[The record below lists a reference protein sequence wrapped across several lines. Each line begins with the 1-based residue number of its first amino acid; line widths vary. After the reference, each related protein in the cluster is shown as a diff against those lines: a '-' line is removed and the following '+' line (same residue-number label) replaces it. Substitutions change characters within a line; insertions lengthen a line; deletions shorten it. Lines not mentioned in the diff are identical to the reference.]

1 MRARNGWTACWCYDM
16 VKTYILAGRLKKA
29 AETCTAILAGNM
41 LLGFAVAA
49 FIIPSGAIMGGAT
62 GVGIVLARLIPLDTA
77 VIVLCINLTALALG
91 WAVLGRRFVLA
102 TIASSLLY
110 PMCLGTA
117 QRIPGIG
124 RLTADPLLAALLG
137 GGLVGI
143 AVGLVM
149 RVGSSTGGT
158 DVVNL
163 VLHKWTHIPVS
174 AAVYLTDIVIMG
186 AQALFSDS
194 EQILHGVILL
204 VVETIVLDRVMLLG
218 QSQIQLFVVSSQYEE
233 IRQKCLTELQ
243 AGTTMV
249 HIETGRT
256 RMSQRGVLCVI
267 PPRKLYAAQ
276 ALIQSV
282 DPHAF
287 LTITQIKE
295 VRGQGFSSERIY
307 VEPPERPLK

>member
-1 MRARNGWTACWCYDM
+1 MRH
-16 VKTYILAGRLKKA
+16 LKKA
-29 AETCTAILAGNM
+29 AGVCSAILAGNI

-49 FIIPSGAIMGGAT
+49 FILPSGVIMGGAT
-62 GVGIVLARLIPLDTA
+62 GVGIVLARFIPLDTA
-77 VIVLCINLTALALG
+77 AIVLCVNLMALALG
-91 WAVLGRRFVLA
+91 WAVLGWRFVVA

-110 PMCLGTA
+110 PIFLGAA
-117 QRIPGIG
+117 QRIPGIDQ
-124 RLTADPLLAALLG
+124 LTADPLLAALLG

-174 AAVYLTDIVIMG
+174 AAVYLTDIVIMV
-186 AQALFSDS
+186 AQALFSDP
-194 EQILHGVILL
+194 EQILYGVVLL
-204 VVETIVLDRVMLLG
+204 VVETIALDRVMLLG
-218 QSQIQLFVVSSQYEE
+218 QSQTQLFVVSSQYEKL
-233 IRQKCLTELQ
+233 RQKCLTELQ

-249 HIETGRT
+249 YIETGRT
-256 RMSQRGVLCVI
+256 RTLQRGVLCVI

-307 VEPPERPLK
+307 VESPEGPIK

>member
-1 MRARNGWTACWCYDM
+1 MRH
-16 VKTYILAGRLKKA
+16 LKKA
-29 AETCTAILAGNM
+29 AGVCSAILAGNI

-49 FIIPSGAIMGGAT
+49 FILPSGVIMGGAT
-62 GVGIVLARLIPLDTA
+62 GVGIVLARFIPLDTA
-77 VIVLCINLTALALG
+77 AIVLCVNLMALALG
-91 WAVLGRRFVLA
+91 WAVLGWRFVVA

-110 PMCLGTA
+110 PIFLGAA
-117 QRIPGIG
+117 QRIPGIDQ
-124 RLTADPLLAALLG
+124 LTADPLLAALLG

-186 AQALFSDS
+186 AQALFSDP
-194 EQILHGVILL
+194 EQILYGVVLL
-204 VVETIVLDRVMLLG
+204 VVETIALDRVMLLG
-218 QSQIQLFVVSSQYEE
+218 QSQIQLFVVSSQYEKL
-233 IRQKCLTELQ
+233 RQKCLTELQ

-249 HIETGRT
+249 YIETGRT
-256 RMSQRGVLCVI
+256 RTLQRGVLCVI

-307 VEPPERPLK
+307 VESPEGPIK

>member
-1 MRARNGWTACWCYDM
+1 MRH
-16 VKTYILAGRLKKA
+16 LKKA
-29 AETCTAILAGNM
+29 AGVCSAILAGNI

-49 FIIPSGAIMGGAT
+49 FILPSGVIMGGAT
-62 GVGIVLARLIPLDTA
+62 GVGIVLARFIPLDTA
-77 VIVLCINLTALALG
+77 TIVLCVNLMALALG
-91 WAVLGRRFVLA
+91 WAVLGWRFVVA

-110 PMCLGTA
+110 PIFLGAA
-117 QRIPGIG
+117 QRIPGIDQ
-124 RLTADPLLAALLG
+124 LTADPLLAALLG

-186 AQALFSDS
+186 AQALFSDP
-194 EQILHGVILL
+194 EQILYGVVLL
-204 VVETIVLDRVMLLG
+204 VVETIALDRVMLLG
-218 QSQIQLFVVSSQYEE
+218 QSQTQLFVFSSQYEKL
-233 IRQKCLTELQ
+233 RQKCLTELQ

-249 HIETGRT
+249 YIETGRT
-256 RMSQRGVLCVI
+256 RTLQRGVLCVI

-307 VEPPERPLK
+307 VESPEGPIK

>member
-1 MRARNGWTACWCYDM
+1 MRH
-16 VKTYILAGRLKKA
+16 LKKA
-29 AETCTAILAGNM
+29 AGVCSAILAGNI

-49 FIIPSGAIMGGAT
+49 FILPSGVIMGGAT
-62 GVGIVLARLIPLDTA
+62 GVGIVLARFIPLDTA
-77 VIVLCINLTALALG
+77 TIVLCVNLMALALG
-91 WAVLGRRFVLA
+91 WAVLGGRFVVA

-110 PMCLGTA
+110 PIFLGAA
-117 QRIPGIG
+117 QRIPGIDQ
-124 RLTADPLLAALLG
+124 LTADPLLAALLG

-186 AQALFSDS
+186 AQALFSDP
-194 EQILHGVILL
+194 EQILYGVVLL
-204 VVETIVLDRVMLLG
+204 VVETIALDRVMLLG
-218 QSQIQLFVVSSQYEE
+218 QSQTQLFVVSSQYEKL
-233 IRQKCLTELQ
+233 RQKCLTELQ

-249 HIETGRT
+249 YIETGRT
-256 RMSQRGVLCVI
+256 RTLQRGVLCVI

-307 VEPPERPLK
+307 VESPEGPIK

>member
-1 MRARNGWTACWCYDM
+1 MRH
-16 VKTYILAGRLKKA
+16 LKKA
-29 AETCTAILAGNM
+29 AGVCSAILAGNI

-49 FIIPSGAIMGGAT
+49 FILPSGVIMGGAT
-62 GVGIVLARLIPLDTA
+62 GVGIVLARFIPLDTA
-77 VIVLCINLTALALG
+77 AIVLCVNLMALALG
-91 WAVLGRRFVLA
+91 WAVLGWRFVVA

-110 PMCLGTA
+110 PILLGAA
-117 QRIPGIG
+117 QRIPGIDH
-124 RLTADPLLAALLG
+124 LTADPLLAALLG

-186 AQALFSDS
+186 AQALFSDP
-194 EQILHGVILL
+194 EQILYGVVLL
-204 VVETIVLDRVMLLG
+204 VVETIALDRVMLLG
-218 QSQIQLFVVSSQYEE
+218 QSQIQLFVVSSQYEKL
-233 IRQKCLTELQ
+233 RQKCLTELQ

-249 HIETGRT
+249 YIETGRT
-256 RMSQRGVLCVI
+256 RTLQRGVLCVI

-307 VEPPERPLK
+307 VESPEGPIK

>member
-1 MRARNGWTACWCYDM
+1 MRH
-16 VKTYILAGRLKKA
+16 LKKA
-29 AETCTAILAGNM
+29 AGVCSAILAGNI

-49 FIIPSGAIMGGAT
+49 FILPSGVIMGGAT
-62 GVGIVLARLIPLDTA
+62 GVGIVLARFIPLDTA
-77 VIVLCINLTALALG
+77 TIVLCVNLMALALG
-91 WAVLGRRFVLA
+91 WAVLGWRFVVA

-110 PMCLGTA
+110 PIFLGAA
-117 QRIPGIG
+117 QRIPGIDQ
-124 RLTADPLLAALLG
+124 LTADPLLAALLG

-186 AQALFSDS
+186 AQALFSDP
-194 EQILHGVILL
+194 EQILYGVVLL
-204 VVETIVLDRVMLLG
+204 VVETIALDRVMLLG
-218 QSQIQLFVVSSQYEE
+218 QSQIQLFVVSSQYEKL
-233 IRQKCLTELQ
+233 RQKCLTELQ

-249 HIETGRT
+249 YIETGRT
-256 RMSQRGVLCVI
+256 RTLQRGVLCVI

-307 VEPPERPLK
+307 VESPEGPIK

>member
-1 MRARNGWTACWCYDM
+1 MRH
-16 VKTYILAGRLKKA
+16 LKKA
-29 AETCTAILAGNM
+29 AGVCSAILAGNI

-49 FIIPSGAIMGGAT
+49 FILPSGVIMGGAT
-62 GVGIVLARLIPLDTA
+62 GVGIVLARFIPLDTA
-77 VIVLCINLTALALG
+77 TIVLCVNLMALALG
-91 WAVLGRRFVLA
+91 WAVLGWRFVVA

-110 PMCLGTA
+110 PIFLGAA
-117 QRIPGIG
+117 QRIPGIDQ
-124 RLTADPLLAALLG
+124 LTADPLLAALLG

-174 AAVYLTDIVIMG
+174 AAVYLTDIVIMV
-186 AQALFSDS
+186 AQALFSDP
-194 EQILHGVILL
+194 EQILYGVVLL
-204 VVETIVLDRVMLLG
+204 VVETIALDRVMLLG
-218 QSQIQLFVVSSQYEE
+218 QSQIQLFVVSSQYEKL
-233 IRQKCLTELQ
+233 RQKCLTELQ

-256 RMSQRGVLCVI
+256 RTLQRGVLCVI

-307 VEPPERPLK
+307 VESPERPIK

>member
-1 MRARNGWTACWCYDM
+1 MRH
-16 VKTYILAGRLKKA
+16 LKKA
-29 AETCTAILAGNM
+29 AGVCSAILAGNI

-49 FIIPSGAIMGGAT
+49 FILPSGVIMGGAT
-62 GVGIVLARLIPLDTA
+62 GVGIVLARFIPLDTA
-77 VIVLCINLTALALG
+77 TIVLCVNLMALALG
-91 WAVLGRRFVLA
+91 WAVLGWRFVVA

-110 PMCLGTA
+110 PIFLGAA
-117 QRIPGIG
+117 QRIPGIDQ
-124 RLTADPLLAALLG
+124 LTADPLLAALLG

-186 AQALFSDS
+186 AQALFSDP
-194 EQILHGVILL
+194 EQILYGVVLL
-204 VVETIVLDRVMLLG
+204 VVETIALDRVMLLG
-218 QSQIQLFVVSSQYEE
+218 QSQTQLFVVSSQYEKL
-233 IRQKCLTELQ
+233 RQKCLTELQ

-249 HIETGRT
+249 YIETGRT
-256 RMSQRGVLCVI
+256 RTLQRGVLCVI

-295 VRGQGFSSERIY
+295 VRGQGISSERIY
-307 VEPPERPLK
+307 VESPEHPIK

>member
-1 MRARNGWTACWCYDM
+1 MRH
-16 VKTYILAGRLKKA
+16 LKKA
-29 AETCTAILAGNM
+29 AGVCSAILAGNI

-49 FIIPSGAIMGGAT
+49 FILPSGVIMGGAT
-62 GVGIVLARLIPLDTA
+62 GVGIVLARFIPLDTA
-77 VIVLCINLTALALG
+77 TIVLCVNLMALALG
-91 WAVLGRRFVLA
+91 WAVLGWRFVVA

-110 PMCLGTA
+110 PIFLGAA
-117 QRIPGIG
+117 QRIPGIDQ
-124 RLTADPLLAALLG
+124 LTADPLLAALLG

-186 AQALFSDS
+186 AQALFSDP
-194 EQILHGVILL
+194 EQILYGVVLL
-204 VVETIVLDRVMLLG
+204 VVETIALDRVMLLG
-218 QSQIQLFVVSSQYEE
+218 QSQTQLFVVSSQYEKL
-233 IRQKCLTELQ
+233 RQKCLTELQ

-256 RMSQRGVLCVI
+256 RTPQRGVLCVI

-307 VEPPERPLK
+307 VESPEGPIK

>member
-1 MRARNGWTACWCYDM
+1 MRH
-16 VKTYILAGRLKKA
+16 LKKA
-29 AETCTAILAGNM
+29 AGVCSAILAGNI

-49 FIIPSGAIMGGAT
+49 FILPSGVIMGGAT
-62 GVGIVLARLIPLDTA
+62 GVGIVLARFIPLDTA
-77 VIVLCINLTALALG
+77 TIVLCVNLMAMALG
-91 WAVLGRRFVLA
+91 WAVLGWRFVVA

-110 PMCLGTA
+110 PIFLGAA
-117 QRIPGIG
+117 QRIPSIDQ
-124 RLTADPLLAALLG
+124 LTADPLLAALLG

-186 AQALFSDS
+186 AQALFSDP
-194 EQILHGVILL
+194 EQILYGVVLL
-204 VVETIVLDRVMLLG
+204 VVETIALDRVMLLG
-218 QSQIQLFVVSSQYEE
+218 QSQIQLFVVSSQYEKL
-233 IRQKCLTELQ
+233 RQKCLTELQ

-256 RMSQRGVLCVI
+256 RTLQRGVLCVI

-307 VEPPERPLK
+307 VESPEGPIK

>member
-1 MRARNGWTACWCYDM
+1 MRH
-16 VKTYILAGRLKKA
+16 LKKA
-29 AETCTAILAGNM
+29 AGVCSAILAGNI

-49 FIIPSGAIMGGAT
+49 FILPSGVIMGGAT
-62 GVGIVLARLIPLDTA
+62 GVGIVLARFIPLDTA
-77 VIVLCINLTALALG
+77 AIVLCVNLMALALG
-91 WAVLGRRFVLA
+91 WAVLGWRFVVA

-110 PMCLGTA
+110 PILLGAA
-117 QRIPGIG
+117 QRIPGIDH
-124 RLTADPLLAALLG
+124 LTADPLLAALLG

-186 AQALFSDS
+186 AQALFSDP
-194 EQILHGVILL
+194 EQILYGVVLL
-204 VVETIVLDRVMLLG
+204 VVETIALDRVMLLG
-218 QSQIQLFVVSSQYEE
+218 QSQIQLFVVSSQYEKL
-233 IRQKCLTELQ
+233 RQKCLTELQ

-249 HIETGRT
+249 YIETGRT
-256 RMSQRGVLCVI
+256 RTLQRGVLCVI

-307 VEPPERPLK
+307 VESPEHPIK

>member
-1 MRARNGWTACWCYDM
+1 MRH
-16 VKTYILAGRLKKA
+16 LKKA
-29 AETCTAILAGNM
+29 AGVCSAILAGNI

-49 FIIPSGAIMGGAT
+49 FILPSGVIMGGAT
-62 GVGIVLARLIPLDTA
+62 GVGIVLARFIPLDTA
-77 VIVLCINLTALALG
+77 AIVLCVNLMALALG
-91 WAVLGRRFVLA
+91 WAVLGWRFVVA

-110 PMCLGTA
+110 PILLGAA
-117 QRIPGIG
+117 QRIPGIDQ
-124 RLTADPLLAALLG
+124 LTADPLLAALLG

-186 AQALFSDS
+186 AQALFSDP
-194 EQILHGVILL
+194 EQILYGVVLL
-204 VVETIVLDRVMLLG
+204 VVETIALDRVMLLG
-218 QSQIQLFVVSSQYEE
+218 QSQIQLFVVSSQYEKL
-233 IRQKCLTELQ
+233 RQKCLTELQ

-249 HIETGRT
+249 YIETGRT
-256 RMSQRGVLCVI
+256 RTLQRGVLCVI

-307 VEPPERPLK
+307 VESPEHPIK

>member
-1 MRARNGWTACWCYDM
+1 MRH
-16 VKTYILAGRLKKA
+16 LKKA
-29 AETCTAILAGNM
+29 AGVCSAILAGNI

-49 FIIPSGAIMGGAT
+49 FILPSGVIMGGAT
-62 GVGIVLARLIPLDTA
+62 GVGIVLARFIPLDTA
-77 VIVLCINLTALALG
+77 TIVLCVNLMALALG
-91 WAVLGRRFVLA
+91 WAVLGWRFVVA

-110 PMCLGTA
+110 PIFLGAA
-117 QRIPGIG
+117 QRIPGIDH
-124 RLTADPLLAALLG
+124 LTADPLLAALLG

-186 AQALFSDS
+186 AQALFSDP
-194 EQILHGVILL
+194 EQILYGVVLL
-204 VVETIVLDRVMLLG
+204 VVETIALDRVMLLG
-218 QSQIQLFVVSSQYEE
+218 QSQIQLFVVSSQYEKL
-233 IRQKCLTELQ
+233 RQKCLTELQ

-249 HIETGRT
+249 YIETGRT
-256 RMSQRGVLCVI
+256 RTLQRGVLCVI

-307 VEPPERPLK
+307 VESPEGPIK

>member
-1 MRARNGWTACWCYDM
+1 MRH
-16 VKTYILAGRLKKA
+16 LKKA
-29 AETCTAILAGNM
+29 AGVCSAILAGNI

-49 FIIPSGAIMGGAT
+49 FILPSGVIMGGAT
-62 GVGIVLARLIPLDTA
+62 GVGIVLARFIPLDTA
-77 VIVLCINLTALALG
+77 TIVLCVNLMALALG
-91 WAVLGRRFVLA
+91 WAVLGWRFVVA

-110 PMCLGTA
+110 PIFLGAA
-117 QRIPGIG
+117 QRIPGIDQ
-124 RLTADPLLAALLG
+124 LTADPLLAALLG

-186 AQALFSDS
+186 AQALFSDP
-194 EQILHGVILL
+194 EQILYGVVLL
-204 VVETIVLDRVMLLG
+204 VVETIALDRVMLLG
-218 QSQIQLFVVSSQYEE
+218 QSQTQLFVVSSQYEKL
-233 IRQKCLTELQ
+233 RQKCLTELQ

-249 HIETGRT
+249 YIETGRT
-256 RMSQRGVLCVI
+256 RTLQRGVLCVI

-295 VRGQGFSSERIY
+295 VRGQGFSSERNY
-307 VEPPERPLK
+307 VESPERPIK

>member
-1 MRARNGWTACWCYDM
+1 MRH
-16 VKTYILAGRLKKA
+16 LKKA
-29 AETCTAILAGNM
+29 AGVCSAILAGNI

-49 FIIPSGAIMGGAT
+49 FILPSGVIMGGAT
-62 GVGIVLARLIPLDTA
+62 GVGIVLARFIPLDTA
-77 VIVLCINLTALALG
+77 AIVLCVNLMALALG
-91 WAVLGRRFVLA
+91 WAVLGWRFVVA

-110 PMCLGTA
+110 PIFLGAA
-117 QRIPGIG
+117 QRIPGIDQ
-124 RLTADPLLAALLG
+124 LTADPLLAALLG

-174 AAVYLTDIVIMG
+174 AAVYLTDIVIMV
-186 AQALFSDS
+186 AQALFSDP
-194 EQILHGVILL
+194 EQILYGVVLL
-204 VVETIVLDRVMLLG
+204 VVETIALDRVMLLG
-218 QSQIQLFVVSSQYEE
+218 QSQIQLFVVSSQYEKL
-233 IRQKCLTELQ
+233 RQKCLTELQ

-249 HIETGRT
+249 YIETGRT
-256 RMSQRGVLCVI
+256 RTLQRGVLCVI

-307 VEPPERPLK
+307 VESPERPIK

>member
-1 MRARNGWTACWCYDM
+1 MRH
-16 VKTYILAGRLKKA
+16 LKKA
-29 AETCTAILAGNM
+29 AGVCSAILAGNI

-49 FIIPSGAIMGGAT
+49 FILPSGVIMGGAT
-62 GVGIVLARLIPLDTA
+62 GVGIVLARFIPLDTA
-77 VIVLCINLTALALG
+77 TIVLCVNLMALALG
-91 WAVLGRRFVLA
+91 WAVLGWRFVVA

-110 PMCLGTA
+110 PIFLGAA
-117 QRIPGIG
+117 QRIPGIDQ
-124 RLTADPLLAALLG
+124 LTADPLLAALLG

-186 AQALFSDS
+186 AQALFSDP
-194 EQILHGVILL
+194 EQILYGVVLL
-204 VVETIVLDRVMLLG
+204 VVETIALDRVMLLG
-218 QSQIQLFVVSSQYEE
+218 QSQTQLFVVSSQYEKL
-233 IRQKCLTELQ
+233 RQKCLTELQ

-249 HIETGRT
+249 YIETGRT
-256 RMSQRGVLCVI
+256 RTLQRGVLCVI

-307 VEPPERPLK
+307 VDSPEGPIK

>member
-1 MRARNGWTACWCYDM
+1 MRH
-16 VKTYILAGRLKKA
+16 LKKA
-29 AETCTAILAGNM
+29 AGVCSAILAGNI

-49 FIIPSGAIMGGAT
+49 FILPSGVIMGGAT
-62 GVGIVLARLIPLDTA
+62 GVGIVLARFIPLDTA
-77 VIVLCINLTALALG
+77 TIVLCVNLMALALG
-91 WAVLGRRFVLA
+91 WAVLGWRFVVA

-110 PMCLGTA
+110 PIFLGAA
-117 QRIPGIG
+117 QRIPGIDQ
-124 RLTADPLLAALLG
+124 LTADPLLAALLG

-186 AQALFSDS
+186 AQALLSDP
-194 EQILHGVILL
+194 EQILYGVVLL
-204 VVETIVLDRVMLLG
+204 VVETIALDRVMLLG
-218 QSQIQLFVVSSQYEE
+218 QSQTQLFVVSSQYEKP
-233 IRQKCLTELQ
+233 RQKCLTELQ

-249 HIETGRT
+249 YIETGRT
-256 RMSQRGVLCVI
+256 RTLQRGVLCVI

-307 VEPPERPLK
+307 VESPEGPIK

>member
-1 MRARNGWTACWCYDM
+1 MRH
-16 VKTYILAGRLKKA
+16 LKKA
-29 AETCTAILAGNM
+29 AGVCSAILAGNI

-49 FIIPSGAIMGGAT
+49 FILPSGVIMGGAT
-62 GVGIVLARLIPLDTA
+62 GVGIVLARFIPLDTA
-77 VIVLCINLTALALG
+77 TIVLCVNLMALALG
-91 WAVLGRRFVLA
+91 WAVLGWRFVVA

-110 PMCLGTA
+110 PIFLGAA
-117 QRIPGIG
+117 QRIPGIDQ
-124 RLTADPLLAALLG
+124 LTADPLLAALLG

-186 AQALFSDS
+186 AQALFSDP
-194 EQILHGVILL
+194 EQILYGVVLL
-204 VVETIVLDRVMLLG
+204 VVETIALDRVMLLG
-218 QSQIQLFVVSSQYEE
+218 QSQTQLFVVSSQYEKL
-233 IRQKCLTELQ
+233 RQKCLTELQ

-249 HIETGRT
+249 YIETGRT
-256 RMSQRGVLCVI
+256 RTLQRGVLCVI

-307 VEPPERPLK
+307 VESHEGPIK

>member
-1 MRARNGWTACWCYDM
+1 MRH
-16 VKTYILAGRLKKA
+16 LKKA
-29 AETCTAILAGNM
+29 AGVCSAILAGNI

-49 FIIPSGAIMGGAT
+49 FILPSGVIMGGAT
-62 GVGIVLARLIPLDTA
+62 GVGIVLARFIPLDTA
-77 VIVLCINLTALALG
+77 TIVLCVNLMALALG
-91 WAVLGRRFVLA
+91 WAVLGWRFVVA

-110 PMCLGTA
+110 PIFLGAA
-117 QRIPGIG
+117 QRIPGIDQ
-124 RLTADPLLAALLG
+124 LTADPLLAALLG

-186 AQALFSDS
+186 AQALFSDP
-194 EQILHGVILL
+194 EQILYGVVLL
-204 VVETIVLDRVMLLG
+204 VVETIALDRVMLLG
-218 QSQIQLFVVSSQYEE
+218 QSQTQLFVVSSQYEKL
-233 IRQKCLTELQ
+233 RQKCLTELQ

-249 HIETGRT
+249 YIETGRT
-256 RMSQRGVLCVI
+256 RTLQRGVLCVI

-287 LTITQIKE
+287 MTITQIKE

-307 VEPPERPLK
+307 VESPEGPIK